1 MENAKVTRRAK
12 AQQTQACCP
21 AVITHWQ
28 PGSVLETKFTAR
40 VLEDNKAILNGFRA
54 LAKNPGL
61 TEEDMRAYMGATY
74 LRTPRLLTKA
84 GWVEGW
90 AKVLPLLK
98 EIIVRGSR
106 PAIDTV
112 SVVIEYQPFAEAKT
126 PADDID
132 AVARIQF
139 SFSASPGG
147 TTGAGELKHSRVCE
161 II

>member
-1 MENAKVTRRAK
+1 MENAKVARRAR
-12 AQQTQACCP
+12 AQQAQACCP

-28 PGSVLETKFTAR
+28 PGSILETKFTAR
-40 VLEDNKAILNGFRA
+40 IIEDNRVIINGFQA
-54 LAKNPGL
+54 LAENPGL
-61 TEEDMRAYMGATY
+61 TAKEMMRIMGGTY
-74 LRTPRLLTKA
+74 FRTPRLLTKS

-90 AKVLPLLK
+90 EKVLPLFK
-98 EIIVRGSR
+98 EIIVRDSR

-112 SVVIEYQPFAEAKT
+112 SVVIEYQPFAGAKT

-132 AVARIQF
+132 AVAKIQF

-147 TTGAGELKHSRVCE
+147 TTAAGELKHSRVCE